1 MIKAI
6 LFDMD
11 GVIINS
17 EPIHSKVE
25 SSLLVELGAKVTE
38 DDFLKYAGMPFDAIA
53 ADVLKKDKDD
63 PVIKDVVKKKF
74 DRMLPLCEKELKTYP
89 NVTETLK
96 QLKKEFSLALAS
108 SSISVFIKYVI
119 KKFNL
124 SDNFDVVVSAADD
137 VKNGKPA
144 PDIFLKAAEK
154 LNVKPEECV
163 VVEDALNGIK
173 AAKAAGMKCIANT
186 NSFPKDKL
194 TEADLIIDNFNEL
207 TIDTIKQLGEK

>member
-1 MIKAI
+1 MWGVPIFLFNLTI
-6 LFDMD
+6 LAAAAY
-11 GVIINS
+11 
-17 EPIHSKVE
+17 
-25 SSLLVELGAKVTE
+25 SLK
-38 DDFLKYAGMPFDAIA
+38 PFS
-53 ADVLKKDKDD
+53 
-63 PVIKDVVKKKF
+63 P
-74 DRMLPLCEKELKTYP
+74 R
-89 NVTETLK
+89 
-96 QLKKEFSLALAS
+96 SLARH
-108 SSISVFIKYVI
+108 